1 MRLFLH
7 IFMFSA
13 LFLGISANASI
24 GKVSLVKGEGTL
36 VRDGASS
43 ALQTG
48 ISLEQKDGVTTKTDS
63 SAQLL
68 FDDKT
73 VITLGSNSDFSVQEY
88 LNSSS
93 NSKLKFKV
101 NQGSFKSITGAIGK
115 NAPKNFAIETKTAT
129 IGIRGTW
136 IEGRIDPDGDWIACF
151 RGEIAVR
158 ALKGGKVVNVEEG
171 YKVFIG
177 FDGKITPPMPIS
189 VDGFVGFEV
198 SKKDTEENSKK
209 GDYGSWGYWASRDFR
224 GIDNYIEELPLDK
237 VQANTS
243 VGPNDPTPEAIINNL
258 ISTNASFGYTNVT
271 SASGTITISGST
283 PNTITDATTNL
294 AFDFGASRA
303 LLTTF
308 NLSYSSGGVS
318 LFTSL
323 IPTGSSSDTAL
334 ALAPSFGGFSASWSE
349 PTNGT
354 LTISGNLLGPNA
366 ESISGAFNKTGGNIT
381 ANGTFTAAR
390 P

>member
-7 IFMFSA
+7 IFMFFA
-13 LFLGISANASI
+13 LFLGTSANAAI

-177 FDGKITPPMPIS
+177 LDGEITPPMPIGT
-189 VDGFVGFEV
+189 DGFVGFEV
-198 SKKDTEENSKK
+198 LQKSAEENRKK

-224 GIDNYIEELPLDK
+224 GIDNYIEELPL
-237 VQANTS
+237 VSIA
-243 VGPNDPTPEAIINNL
+243 GPNDPTPTASINNL
-258 ISTNASFGYTNVT
+258 IASNASFGYTNVT
-271 SASGTITISGST
+271 SASGTVAITGGSSYA
-283 PNTITDATTNL
+283 ITGATTDL
-294 AFDFGASRA
+294 AFNFGTSQAS
-303 LLTTF
+303 LTSF
-308 NLSYSSGGVS
+308 QVFHAAGHADI
-318 LFTSL
+318 
-323 IPTGSSSDTAL
+323 IPTGASTNTPLSLTPSSS
-334 ALAPSFGGFSASWSE
+334 SFSASWTATG
-349 PTNGT
+349 PTSTT

-366 ESISGAFNKTGGNIT
+366 ESISRAFSSNANNAI